1 MEKIE
6 RVLKLKAKDFRRMV
20 GVKKETYKEMLKVV
34 KRGYKKKRKRGGRK
48 SKLEVEEML
57 LMTLE
62 YWREYRTYFHIG
74 INYGVSESCA
84 YKKIRFVEEELIKS
98 EKFRLGGKKELLD
111 YT

>member
-1 MEKIE
+1 MEKTKRII
-6 RVLKLKAKDFRRMV
+6 KLGAKDFRRLV
-20 GVKKETYKEMLKVV
+20 GVKKEMYRDKI
-34 KRGYKKKRKRGGRK
+34 
-48 SKLEVEEML
+48 EVEEMV

-98 EKFRLGGKKELLD
+98 EKFRL
-111 YT
+111 